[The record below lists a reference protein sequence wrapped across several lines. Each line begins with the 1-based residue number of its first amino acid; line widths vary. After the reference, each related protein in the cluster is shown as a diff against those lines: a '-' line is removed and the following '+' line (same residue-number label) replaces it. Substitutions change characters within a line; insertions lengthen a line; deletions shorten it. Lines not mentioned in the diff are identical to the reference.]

1 MHVNHPV
8 ILRQLTDQRAAELRA
23 AAAPHH
29 PRAARGARRR
39 RRLVPG
45 LPRRASVLRAPTS

>member
-8 ILRQLTDQRAAELRA
+8 ALRQLTEQRAAELRA
-23 AAAPHH
+23 AAASHR
-29 PRAARGARRR
+29 PRAARGARRW
-39 RRLVPG
+39 RRLVLG

>member
-8 ILRQLTDQRAAELRA
+8 VLRQLTEQRAAELR

-29 PRAARGARRR
+29 PRAARGARRW
-39 RRLVPG
+39 RRLVPR